1 VSDDRQKKIEFD
13 ADKRDALL
21 ALLRYARDELDS
33 ADAAAQ
39 HFVDMAILYLSEDV
53 RDKISPAGIFD
64 EMLTI
69 Q

>member
-1 VSDDRQKKIEFD
+1 VCDDRQKKIEFD

-39 HFVDMAILYLSEDV
+39 YFVDMAILHLSEEM
-53 RDKISPAGIFD
+53 RDKISHAGIFD
-64 EMLTI
+64 EVLTI